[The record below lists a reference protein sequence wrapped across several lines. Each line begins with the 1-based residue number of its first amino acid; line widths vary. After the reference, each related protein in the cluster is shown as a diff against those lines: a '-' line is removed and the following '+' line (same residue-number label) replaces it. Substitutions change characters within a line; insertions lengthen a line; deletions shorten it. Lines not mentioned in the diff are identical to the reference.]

1 MATQNKDE
9 QNDVLES
16 RVRQA
21 VAQGADV
28 QAAVRQLT
36 LDAMS
41 SHTLS
46 LESISRIM
54 HAVVQG
60 TREGVQEELDKTTT
74 QVRAAQIRMK
84 EAVSGLDTALAQ
96 FAAATKLAVEEA
108 AGRAQK
114 FSSQD
119 MARTR
124 ADLESLESL
133 FLETMKTS
141 ATATRGV
148 ASDMLADMVSHAQR
162 TGTAV
167 GEQIK
172 ATLETFTQQMTAV
185 SKTQIEA
192 GMQLAQT
199 TADVMRKVAAG
210 MLSGLADRVKPST
223 PSPSAPSSKASRSK
237 GD

>member
-1 MATQNKDE
+1 MATQKKDE

-16 RVRQA
+16 RVRQV
-21 VAQGADV
+21 VAQGTDV
-28 QAAVRQLT
+28 RAAVRQLT

-41 SHTLS
+41 NHALS
-46 LESISRIM
+46 LESIGRIM

-60 TREGVQEELDKTTT
+60 TREGVQEELDKTK
-74 QVRAAQIRMK
+74 AQASVAQARMK
-84 EAVSGLDTALAQ
+84 EAVSGLDAALTQ

-119 MARTR
+119 MAKTR
-124 ADLESLESL
+124 ADLESLEAL

-141 ATATRGV
+141 AAATRGL
-148 ASDMLADMVSHAQR
+148 ASDMLADMVSHARR

-172 ATLETFTQQMTAV
+172 TTLETLTQQMTAV
-185 SKTQIEA
+185 SKAQMET

-199 TADVMRKVAAG
+199 TADMMRKAAVG
-210 MLSGLADRVKPST
+210 MLTGMADRVKHG
-223 PSPSAPSSKASRSK
+223 AASSKAPPSK
-237 GD
+237 DD

>member
-1 MATQNKDE
+1 MATQKKDE
-9 QNDVLES
+9 QNGALES
-16 RVRQA
+16 RVRQV
-21 VAQGADV
+21 VAQGTDV

-41 SHTLS
+41 NHALS
-46 LESISRIM
+46 LESIGRIM

-60 TREGVQEELDKTTT
+60 TRDGVQEELDKTKV
-74 QVRAAQIRMK
+74 QASAAQARMK
-84 EAVSGLDTALAQ
+84 EAVSGLDAALTQ
-96 FAAATKLAVEEA
+96 FAVTTKLAVEEA
-108 AGRAQK
+108 AGKAQK

-119 MARTR
+119 MAKTR
-124 ADLESLESL
+124 ADLESLEAL

-141 ATATRGV
+141 AAATRGL
-148 ASDMLADMVSHAQR
+148 ASDMLADMVSHARR

-185 SKTQIEA
+185 SKAQMDT

-199 TADVMRKVAAG
+199 TADMMRKAAVG
-210 MLSGLADRVKPST
+210 MFTGMADRVKHAAAAYKVPPS
-223 PSPSAPSSKASRSK
+223 K
-237 GD
+237 DD

>member
-1 MATQNKDE
+1 MATQKKDE
-9 QNDVLES
+9 QHDALES
-16 RVRQA
+16 RVRQV
-21 VAQGADV
+21 VAEGTDV
-28 QAAVRQLT
+28 QAAVHKLT

-41 SHTLS
+41 NHALS
-46 LESISRIM
+46 LESIGRIM

-60 TREGVQEELDKTTT
+60 TREGVQEELDKTKT
-74 QVRAAQIRMK
+74 QASVAQVRMK
-84 EAVSGLDTALAQ
+84 EAVSGLDAALTQ

-108 AGRAQK
+108 AGKAQK

-124 ADLESLESL
+124 TDLESLEAL

-141 ATATRGV
+141 AAATRGL
-148 ASDMLADMVSHAQR
+148 ASDMLADMVSHARR

-172 ATLETFTQQMTAV
+172 TTLETFTQQMTAV
-185 SKTQIEA
+185 SKAQMET

-199 TADVMRKVAAG
+199 TADMMRKAAVG
-210 MLSGLADRVKPST
+210 MLTGMADRVKKGAASVKAPPS
-223 PSPSAPSSKASRSK
+223 K
-237 GD
+237 DD

>member
-1 MATQNKDE
+1 MATQKKDE
-9 QNDVLES
+9 QHDALES
-16 RVRQA
+16 RVRQV
-21 VAQGADV
+21 VAEGADV
-28 QAAVRQLT
+28 QAAVHKLT

-41 SHTLS
+41 NHALS
-46 LESISRIM
+46 LESIGRIM

-60 TREGVQEELDKTTT
+60 TREGVQEELDKTKV
-74 QVRAAQIRMK
+74 QASVAQARMK
-84 EAVSGLDTALAQ
+84 EAVSGLDAALTQ

-108 AGRAQK
+108 AGKAQK

-124 ADLESLESL
+124 TDLESLEAL

-141 ATATRGV
+141 AAATRGL
-148 ASDMLADMVSHAQR
+148 ASDMLADMVSHARR

-172 ATLETFTQQMTAV
+172 TTLETFTQQMTAV
-185 SKTQIEA
+185 SKAQMET

-199 TADVMRKVAAG
+199 TADMMRKAAVG
-210 MLSGLADRVKPST
+210 MLTGMADRVKKGAASVKAPPS
-223 PSPSAPSSKASRSK
+223 K
-237 GD
+237 DD

>member
-1 MATQNKDE
+1 MATQKKDE
-9 QNDVLES
+9 QHDALES
-16 RVRQA
+16 RVRQV
-21 VAQGADV
+21 VAEGADV
-28 QAAVRQLT
+28 QAAVHKLT

-41 SHTLS
+41 NHALS
-46 LESISRIM
+46 LESIGRIM

-60 TREGVQEELDKTTT
+60 TREGVQEELDKTKV
-74 QVRAAQIRMK
+74 QASVAQARMK
-84 EAVSGLDTALAQ
+84 EAVSGLDAALTQ

-108 AGRAQK
+108 AGKAQK

-124 ADLESLESL
+124 TDLESLEAL

-141 ATATRGV
+141 AAATRGL
-148 ASDMLADMVSHAQR
+148 ASDMLADMVSHARR

-172 ATLETFTQQMTAV
+172 TTLETFTQQMTAV
-185 SKTQIEA
+185 SKAQMET

-199 TADVMRKVAAG
+199 TADMMRKAAVG
-210 MLSGLADRVKPST
+210 MLTGMADRVKKGAASAKAPPS
-223 PSPSAPSSKASRSK
+223 K
-237 GD
+237 DD

>member
-1 MATQNKDE
+1 MATQKKDE
-9 QNDVLES
+9 QHDALES
-16 RVRQA
+16 RVRQV
-21 VAQGADV
+21 VAEGADV
-28 QAAVRQLT
+28 QAAVHKLT

-41 SHTLS
+41 NHALS
-46 LESISRIM
+46 LESIGRIM

-60 TREGVQEELDKTTT
+60 TREGVQEELDKTK
-74 QVRAAQIRMK
+74 AQASVAQARMK
-84 EAVSGLDTALAQ
+84 EAVSGLDAALTQ

-108 AGRAQK
+108 AGKAQK

-124 ADLESLESL
+124 TDLESLEAL

-141 ATATRGV
+141 AAATRGL
-148 ASDMLADMVSHAQR
+148 ASDMLADMVSHARR

-172 ATLETFTQQMTAV
+172 TTLETFTQQMTAV
-185 SKTQIEA
+185 SKAQMET

-199 TADVMRKVAAG
+199 TADMMRKAAVG
-210 MLSGLADRVKPST
+210 MLTGMADRVKKGAASVKAPPS
-223 PSPSAPSSKASRSK
+223 K
-237 GD
+237 DD